1 MTWLTQQVIQRVGAG
16 NCLRNKSEKTMKII
30 ILLIFSN
37 LIYAQV
43 NTEKFRKPI
52 EYEGLSGYV
61 EIALSSR
68 SGNVDITEVN
78 IENRND
84 YVWKNMNT
92 NSFLI
97 MQGNFGWQGGTQY
110 SDEAL
115 THLRHVLR
123 IKTNLQPE
131 FFAQID
137 YNKKRLL
144 MFRGLFGGGLRF
156 AVYNHNKT
164 KLWYGTAFMLENERL
179 DLSDTDFHKKEVS
192 VIRWSNYFSF
202 NVDLNDQLNWTSTTY
217 FQPLINDLGD
227 TRILSET
234 NLKVRLIEQ
243 LSFLLGF
250 KFRYD
255 SMPPKEI
262 KSLDTSLR
270 SGIGFTFQ

>member
-1 MTWLTQQVIQRVGAG
+1 
-16 NCLRNKSEKTMKII
+16 MKIL
-30 ILLIFSN
+30 ILINLKILVCLFFSN

-43 NTEKFRKPI
+43 NTEKFRKTI
-52 EYEGLSGYV
+52 YHEGLSGYI
-61 EIALSSR
+61 ESDLSSR
-68 SGNVDITEVN
+68 SGNVDIIEVN

-97 MQGNFGWQGGTQY
+97 MQGNYGWQGGTQY

-115 THLRHVLR
+115 VHLRHVLR
-123 IKTNLQPE
+123 IKTKLQPE
-131 FFAQID
+131 LFAQID

-144 MFRGLFGGGLRF
+144 MFRGLLGGGLRF

-179 DLSDTDFHKKEVS
+179 DLYDTDFHKKEVS

-202 NVDLNDQLNWTSTTY
+202 NVDFNDQLNWTSTTY
-217 FQPLINDLGD
+217 FQPLINYLGD
-227 TRILSET
+227 TRILGET
-234 NLKVRLIEQ
+234 NLKVGLIEQ
-243 LSFLLGF
+243 LSLVLGF
-250 KFRYD
+250 KLRYD
-255 SMPPKEI
+255 SEPPKGI
-262 KSLDTSLR
+262 KSLDTTLR